1 MSTVPA
7 AILVAVM
14 AADALI
20 FAFVIAPL
28 VTLTIPVFVMLM
40 SPLGVTLVAMFEALP
55 KKMFPL
61 VKAFVK
67 AGTQDK
73 MPAPSVAIT
82 SFALPVVFGNV
93 NV

>member
-1 MSTVPA
+1 
-7 AILVAVM
+7 M

-40 SPLGVTLVAMFEALP
+40 SPLGVTLVATFEALP

-61 VKAFVK
+61 FREFVN
-67 AGTQDK
+67 AGTQERT
-73 MPAPSVAIT
+73 PAPLVAIT
-82 SFALPVVFGNV
+82 SFALPAVVGRV
-93 NV
+93 KV